1 MDNSKDI
8 SRANRTVPIS
18 ELAQSLPVLRKTL
31 NAAPDAVVAVTDHG
45 KPALAL
51 LSWDAWQE
59 LEEMAAAMESL
70 EIMADPATM
79 AELRQAEADI
89 AAGNLIPG
97 EVAMQQFIAEGLID
111 APQR

>member
-45 KPALAL
+45 KPTLAL

-70 EIMADPATM
+70 EIMDNPATM
-79 AELRQAEADI
+79 AKLRQAEADI

-111 APQR
+111 APER